1 MARVLVSRGSTG
13 ARVLWA
19 LAMLCLGL
27 GASASTLTREQLAA
41 WFPAPLSVGERD
53 PQLPVWP
60 VFRREL
66 TSQVLLGYVFES
78 VDMAAVPGFSG
89 TPVNLLVALDTKG
102 QFLDVRV
109 LSHHEPV
116 FLDGLGEAPLFRFV
130 EQYKGLS
137 LQQNIRIG
145 TAQDRSRAGGQ
156 ASVTLD
162 GVSKAT
168 ASVRIINQSLLAA
181 SLQVARAKLGFAAG
195 RDPDLIGR
203 VRGET
208 FQVLD
213 ADGLERAGLLVHR
226 RWLNREVEAAFHGSV
241 GAGLDERA
249 LAAPEEPYTELLVA
263 HLNVPTVGRNLLDER
278 AWRYLSGWLEP
289 GDHAFLVATRGR
301 ASFVGDRYVTGAV
314 PDRLTLQ
321 QDGLSV
327 EIRDFPIDTQP
338 QLPAHW
344 RGPDVRWRVM
354 KVISQASLDPSQ
366 ALTWRLWVTRSKGQ
380 ILAEHVHQP
389 LALVA
394 RLPEAYVEQPR
405 ADDKTWHAIWR
416 SRGAEIAVLAVA
428 LAALTFG
435 LARPGLLVRSTRR
448 LRALRLAY
456 LACTLGFVGWY
467 AQGQLSI
474 VNVTALI
481 QALLAGR
488 SLAFFLHD
496 PMTVLLWAY
505 VGLTLVVW
513 GRGTF
518 CGWLCPY
525 GALQEWVAVLARWL
539 KLPAWHL
546 HPRTDA
552 RLKRWK
558 YAVLVVLVPVPLVSA
573 PWTDRLVEFEP
584 FKTSITLNFVRSW
597 PYVAWAAGLVVLG
610 AFVYKAWCRYLCPL
624 GAGLA
629 VLGRLRQWAWLPR
642 RAECGQPCQTCRHR
656 CEYQAISAAGAID
669 YAECFQCL
677 DCVAIHDSDALC
689 APRILASRKGR
700 TIAIHPLPLT
710 GGAR

>member
-1 MARVLVSRGSTG
+1 MARALAFTGSRAS
-13 ARVLWA
+13 RVLWA
-19 LAMLCLGL
+19 LAMLCLSL
-27 GASASTLTREQLAA
+27 GASASTLTRDQLAA
-41 WFPAPLSVGERD
+41 WFPSPLSVGERD

-78 VDMAAVPGFSG
+78 VDLAAVPGFSG

-102 QFLDVRV
+102 QFLEVRV

-137 LQQNIRIG
+137 LQQNIKIG
-145 TAQDRSRAGGQ
+145 TGPGRSRAGGQ

-181 SLQVARAKLGFAAG
+181 SLRVARAKLGFAAG

-203 VRGET
+203 VRGKV
-208 FQVLD
+208 FQPLD
-213 ADGLERAGLLVHR
+213 VDGLERVGLLAHR
-226 RWLNREVEAAFHGSV
+226 RWLNRDVEAAFHGSV
-241 GAGLDERA
+241 GAGQDERA

-278 AWRYLSGWLEP
+278 TWRYLSGWLEP

-338 QLPAHW
+338 RLPAHW

-394 RLPEAYVEQPR
+394 QLPGPYVEQPR
-405 ADDKTWHAIWR
+405 ADDKTWHAVWR
-416 SRGAEIAVLAVA
+416 SRAAEITVLAAA

-435 LARPGLLVRSTRR
+435 LARPGQLVRSTRR
-448 LRALRLAY
+448 LRALRLTY
-456 LACTLGFVGWY
+456 LAFTLGFVGWY

-474 VNVTALI
+474 VNLTALI

-488 SLAFFLHD
+488 SLEFFLHD

-525 GALQEWVAVLARWL
+525 GALQEWAAQLSRWL
-539 KLPAWHL
+539 KLPSWRL

-558 YAVLVVLVPVPLVSA
+558 YAVLAVLILVPLVSA

-597 PYVAWAAGLVVLG
+597 PYVAWAAGLVVWG

-656 CEYQAISAAGAID
+656 CEYQAISPAGVID

-689 APRILASRKGR
+689 APRILAARKGR
-700 TIAIHPLPLT
+700 TIPIHPLPLT